1 MTPEQAL
8 EIVSYRRKYCANLYG
23 PDFKVELPIYEACER
38 ALRFQIENKG
48 REPVTPEEA
57 RRISKVFQNY
67 YCTGVMDI
75 AKEDETIA
83 SLFKKIGLIEID
95 DDRDNLHE

>member
-23 PDFKVELPIYEACER
+23 PDFKVELPIYEACEK

-57 RRISKVFQNY
+57 WEVSKVFQNH
-67 YCTGVMDI
+67 YCMGVEER
-75 AKEDETIA
+75 AREDETIA

>member
-57 RRISKVFQNY
+57 WEVSKVFQNH
-67 YCTGVMDI
+67 YCMGVEEL
-75 AKEDETIA
+75 AREDETIA
-83 SLFKKIGLIEID
+83 SLFKKIGLID